1 MMLALVSVAGLS
13 SCDDLF
19 DPADD
24 NLKDVDQIEDDRNF
38 AQGFLMHVYRNIP
51 GYYDNSE
58 YATDAAVTNEIDNA
72 IRNMATGS
80 WTSFNDPLSKWQGC
94 LNNIQNL
101 NLFLDNA
108 DKVQWAEDPEVAAL
122 FKARTIGEAHGLRAL
137 FMYYLLRN
145 HSGIAAD
152 GQLYGPIA
160 LRNYM
165 ANTSDFNI
173 PRATFEEYVR
183 MINEDLDIAEQNLP
197 LEYVSLPSD
206 ATVPAPFDQYTTH
219 VGSYNRVM
227 GEYGQHLMN
236 GLIARA
242 IRSRVALLAA
252 SPAYEAA
259 AAVTWAE
266 AADAAADVIDHIGG
280 PSKLA
285 SNGHTYYNNTDEI
298 DALKMGVGPQEMI
311 WRGNVESN
319 RSEEENNFPPSLY
332 GKGRMNPTQN
342 LVDAFPMKNGYPI
355 SDSRSGYDEKNPYA
369 DRDPRLDLYII
380 YNGSKAG
387 VSNTVINTSADA
399 TTADGLNKRETST
412 RTGYYMKKRLRMDVN
427 CNPSMAQSKNHY
439 TPRIRYT
446 EIFLNYAEAAN
457 EAWGPKGTGK
467 HGYSAYDVIKA
478 IRTRA
483 GITDHSYLDECAA
496 DPAKM
501 QALIRNERR
510 LELCF
515 ESFRFWDLRRWKA
528 DINEN
533 ARGTEIRGGV
543 HTALPEVE
551 RREFTDYMYY
561 GPIPNSE
568 VLKFSNLQQNAG
580 W

>member
-1 MMLALVSVAGLS
+1 
-13 SCDDLF
+13 
-19 DPADD
+19 
-24 NLKDVDQIEDDRNF
+24 
-38 AQGFLMHVYRNIP
+38 
-51 GYYDNSE
+51 
-58 YATDAAVTNEIDNA
+58 
-72 IRNMATGS
+72 
-80 WTSFNDPLSKWQGC
+80 
-94 LNNIQNL
+94 
-101 NLFLDNA
+101 
-108 DKVQWAEDPEVAAL
+108 
-122 FKARTIGEAHGLRAL
+122 
-137 FMYYLLRN
+137 
-145 HSGIAAD
+145 
-152 GQLYGPIA
+152 
-160 LRNYM
+160 
-165 ANTSDFNI
+165 
-173 PRATFEEYVR
+173 
-183 MINEDLDIAEQNLP
+183 
-197 LEYVSLPSD
+197 
-206 ATVPAPFDQYTTH
+206 
-219 VGSYNRVM
+219 
-227 GEYGQHLMN
+227 
-236 GLIARA
+236 
-242 IRSRVALLAA
+242 
-252 SPAYEAA
+252 
-259 AAVTWAE
+259 
-266 AADAAADVIDHIGG
+266 
-280 PSKLA
+280 
-285 SNGHTYYNNTDEI
+285 
-298 DALKMGVGPQEMI
+298 MGVGPQEMI